1 MRYKCYLKAIPL
13 KESLDLMDNN
23 RTVFY
28 SYSVNKP
35 IWALTEDC
43 LSAAIRNDAM
53 FFTTDSM
60 LIEETEVK
68 KDKLWAKFKIR
79 EELESWWGV
88 EGGIDEDGIKNVL
101 NIIDQLNE
109 PEVLSQ
115 EWVDNNVVHVRGL
128 GDIIEAESVEN
139 IIVPNKELP
148 VIPQFISNWIE
159 ENRERYENNFFSI
172 GQDLYNDCIQ
182 TDVSDW
188 LMENEEKFVRAWFG
202 AYEIED

>member
-1 MRYKCYLKAIPL
+1 M
-13 KESLDLMDNN
+13 
-23 RTVFY
+23 
-28 SYSVNKP
+28 
-35 IWALTEDC
+35 
-43 LSAAIRNDAM
+43 
-53 FFTTDSM
+53 
-60 LIEETEVK
+60 K

-88 EGGIDEDGIKNVL
+88 EGGIDEDGINYVL
-101 NIIDQLNE
+101 NIIEQLEE

-128 GDIIEAESVEN
+128 GDIIEAEYVEN
-139 IIVPNKELP
+139 IIVPNQELP
-148 VIPQFISNWIE
+148 VIPQFIANWIE

-182 TDVSDW
+182 PDVSDW

>member
-1 MRYKCYLKAIPL
+1 MSTDITWCQNDV
-13 KESLDLMDNN
+13 ESKSLN
-23 RTVFY
+23 VF
-28 SYSVNKP
+28 SVKP
-35 IWALTEDC
+35 IKAPFQWVDEEPYSIQELFKKYE
-43 LSAAIRNDAM
+43 S
-53 FFTTDSM
+53 
-60 LIEETEVK
+60 EETEVN

-128 GDIIEAESVEN
+128 GDIIEAEAVEN
-139 IIVPNKELP
+139 IIVPNQGLP
-148 VIPQFISNWIE
+148 VIPKFVADWIE

-172 GQDLYNDCIQ
+172 GQDLYDDCIQ
-182 TDVSDW
+182 PDVSDW
-188 LMENEEKFVRAWFG
+188 VMENEEKFVGAWFG
-202 AYEIED
+202 VYEIED